1 MKAEM
6 RCAELEFKLQKKDE
20 QCEVLEAKL
29 KALEDEVEVLR
40 VSSEELKEKKE
51 VGNVKERGVEAII
64 DLTNDDDDEVAQLMI
79 ENSVLECEKK
89 KAESEVEVWK
99 DKYWKLESLVSQLKL
114 ESDSYSNE
122 ENGKKWKAT
131 VIPMKKMERKRKTDG
146 SSHLES
152 ILDSKVIHVGTA
164 RRQLTFEIEEIHSKK
179 MAPSTPFAAKSSS
192 IVVIDIIDSDDEPNI
207 AQHAALD
214 SQVSRNIS
222 VSSCFAAENEKL
234 SSSYAQNN
242 EEDMNS
248 GEDLPF
254 VVTPKRNEIV
264 MLLQVSQKMMCRGST
279 LAEFLNHGDPRGG
292 LKKSVKELQ
301 EYDPKAV
308 EQCRTFAIRYSKQL
322 YHIYKN
328 KEDPFFP

>member
-1 MKAEM
+1 MSESCRCNELEERSMKAEM

-131 VIPMKKMERKRKTDG
+131 VIPMKKMERKRK
-146 SSHLES
+146 
-152 ILDSKVIHVGTA
+152 
-164 RRQLTFEIEEIHSKK
+164 
-179 MAPSTPFAAKSSS
+179 
-192 IVVIDIIDSDDEPNI
+192 
-207 AQHAALD
+207 
-214 SQVSRNIS
+214 
-222 VSSCFAAENEKL
+222 
-234 SSSYAQNN
+234 
-242 EEDMNS
+242 
-248 GEDLPF
+248 
-254 VVTPKRNEIV
+254 V
-264 MLLQVSQKMMCRGST
+264 M
-279 LAEFLNHGDPRGG
+279 
-292 LKKSVKELQ
+292 
-301 EYDPKAV
+301 
-308 EQCRTFAIRYSKQL
+308 
-322 YHIYKN
+322 
-328 KEDPFFP
+328 

>member
-1 MKAEM
+1 MVVSNSMSESCRCNELEERSMKAEM

-122 ENGKKWKAT
+122 ENGKKEESN
-131 VIPMKKMERKRKTDG
+131 VIKTDG

-264 MLLQVSQKMMCRGST
+264 MLLQVSQKMMCRFVNLLT
-279 LAEFLNHGDPRGG
+279 IVDNYEKVF
-292 LKKSVKELQ
+292 
-301 EYDPKAV
+301 
-308 EQCRTFAIRYSKQL
+308 
-322 YHIYKN
+322 
-328 KEDPFFP
+328 